1 MPKKMSIKQRI
12 NAGFILAAAFLL
24 VLASNRLN
32 QRNFSTVEQ
41 SVNSVFEDRLVV
53 QGYIYRLN
61 NLFHKMELAFVNNE
75 LNESFL
81 TESSNIERILSDFEK
96 TELTIK
102 ESEYLSDLRDSYV
115 DLQLME
121 KSLLAKNE
129 LGRAEVKNEISSK
142 LARIN
147 NDLDELSEVQLSEGK
162 QLTQRSQRSLG
173 MNQLLSSLEIV
184 FLVIIGILFLLIV
197 FHREKPSMQMVDE
210 DS

>member
-1 MPKKMSIKQRI
+1 MPKNMSIKQRI
-12 NAGFILAAAFLL
+12 NASFILAAAFLL

-53 QGYIYRLN
+53 QEYIYRLN
-61 NLFHKMELAFVNNE
+61 NLFHKKELALAKNE
-75 LNESFL
+75 GNTGSP
-81 TESSNIERILSDFEK
+81 TQSSDIETILSDFEK
-96 TELTIK
+96 TELTTK
-102 ESEYLSDLRDSYV
+102 ESKYLADLKKSYTE
-115 DLQLME
+115 LQLME
-121 KSLLAKNE
+121 ENLLTNKGANAE
-129 LGRAEVKNEISSK
+129 LKGKISSR

-147 NDLDELSEVQLSEGK
+147 NNLDELSEVQLYEGR

-173 MNQLLSSLEIV
+173 MNQLLSTLEIV

-197 FHREKPSMQMVDE
+197 FHREKPSMKMVDE